1 MPVYLAYRIN
11 VRMMKE
17 TILGTEV
24 HYRISGE
31 GNGRVLLLHG
41 WGCDMKLMQPV
52 ADALTDRHRVLA
64 IDLPGHGE
72 SGRPPEPWGVPEYAA
87 CVRELLKKLEFTPCS
102 AVAHSFG
109 ARIAAWLESEEPGL
123 FDRLVFTG
131 AAGIRPKLSA
141 EAQKRSAQYKKLKD
155 FCESIKKIPLLDR
168 AAETWEDRL
177 RKKYGSRDY
186 NALDEEMRKT
196 FVKVISLDLTDRYE
210 RFRAS
215 TLLIWGD
222 RDTETPLWMAKEM
235 EKQIPD
241 AGLVILEG
249 GTHFAYLEQL
259 PRFNTIVRQFL
270 KGVE

>member
-1 MPVYLAYRIN
+1 
-11 VRMMKE
+11 MKE
-17 TILGTEV
+17 TIHGTEV

-31 GNGRVLLLHG
+31 GKSRVLLLHG

-52 ADALTDRHRVLA
+52 ADALADGHRVLSV
-64 IDLPGHGE
+64 DLPGHGE

-87 CVRELLKKLEFTPCS
+87 CVRELLEKLDFTPCS

-109 ARIAAWLESEEPGL
+109 ARIAAWLEAEKPGT

-131 AAGIRPKLSA
+131 AAGIRPKPTPES
-141 EAQKRSAQYKKLKD
+141 QKRSAEFKKLKGY
-155 FCESIKKIPLLDR
+155 CEKMKKIPLLGK
-168 AAETWEDRL
+168 AAESWEDRL
-177 RKKYGSRDY
+177 RQKYGSRDY
-186 NALDEEMRKT
+186 NALDGEMRKT
-196 FVKVISLDLTDRYE
+196 FVKVINLDLTDRYE
-210 RFRAS
+210 HFRAS

-222 RDTETPLWMAKEM
+222 NDTETPLWMAQEM
-235 EKQIPD
+235 EKRIPD

-270 KGVE
+270 KGDEAA